1 LLPKNK
7 IKIALTLSILIHLIL
22 LLLYKPLA
30 GITGLL
36 SRDNAEAA
44 LDEPLTFELTSPEEP
59 NELVETPFEAQTAE
73 PPQDARY
80 LSDKNARAQDM
91 YAANDLPVGDA
102 MSEGRS
108 AYKTF
113 AGEETAVPLQQ
124 SMKQSAFE
132 EEQEELK
139 TDESDRKQ
147 ESESTDLSSGDIML
161 SQNTRTMPRPK
172 FSKEILQSAQV
183 PTSPNSSFSDD
194 QTWNNTASSAEAMGG
209 VSLSTYEW
217 DYAPYLF
224 YMKKRIRDHLYP
236 PQAFIQMGA
245 ISGEVTIRFTLN
257 RDGSVHDLRL
267 ISNKG
272 HKSFIEPSLNSIR
285 ASDPF
290 KSLPTG
296 FPDPYLELTWTFIF
310 TVYR

>member
-1 LLPKNK
+1 
-7 IKIALTLSILIHLIL
+7 LIHLIL

-30 GITGLL
+30 GISGLL
-36 SRDNAEAA
+36 SRDSAEAVM
-44 LDEPLTFELTSPEEP
+44 DEPLTFELTSPEEP
-59 NELVETPFEAQTAE
+59 SELVETPFDAQTAE
-73 PPQDARY
+73 PPSDARY

-91 YAANDLPVGDA
+91 YAGNDLPVGDA

-108 AYKTF
+108 VYKTF
-113 AGEETAVPLQQ
+113 AGEETTVPLQQ
-124 SMKQSAFE
+124 DEA
-132 EEQEELK
+132 EELK
-139 TDESDRKQ
+139 ADESDRPQ
-147 ESESTDLSSGDIML
+147 ENESTDLSSGDIML
-161 SQNTRTMPRPK
+161 SQNPRPK
-172 FSKEILQSAQV
+172 FSKELLQSAQA
-183 PTSPNSSFSDD
+183 PKSPNTSFTDA
-194 QTWNNTASSAEAMGG
+194 QNWNNTESSAEALGG

-245 ISGEVTIRFTLN
+245 ISGEVTIRFILH
-257 RDGSVHDLRL
+257 RDGTVHDLRF

-296 FPDPYLELTWTFIF
+296 FPDPYLELTWIFIF